1 MNSPGT
7 IEDPLQAQRW
17 EMILQRRPAT
27 DGFVYGVTT
36 TGVFCRPDCPARRP
50 LRAHVRM
57 FSSPEEAAAQGFRAC
72 RRCRPGQLSGQ
83 DGAAALVERACRIM
97 EAGEEIPS
105 LAILARQLGV
115 SGSKLHRTFRE
126 TTGLTPAAYGRALR
140 ARRVRE
146 ALGEGRAVTES
157 LYAAGFGASGRFYAA
172 APHILGMSPHAFR
185 SGGAGEV
192 LTYDLAPCALGWVL
206 GALSQRGVC
215 AILLGDAPE
224 VLEADLRSRF
234 PNATLERASPGLAA
248 AMGAI
253 VDLVEAPETDLGLPL
268 DIRGTVFQQK
278 VWQALSTIPPGRTA
292 TYEEIAARLGAPRA
306 HRAVAGACAA
316 NPLAV
321 AIPCHRVV
329 RKTGAL
335 GGYRWG
341 LSRKEALLE
350 RERRKAD
357 PDEAKS

>member
-1 MNSPGT
+1 
-7 IEDPLQAQRW
+7 
-17 EMILQRRPAT
+17 
-27 DGFVYGVTT
+27 
-36 TGVFCRPDCPARRP
+36 
-50 LRAHVRM
+50 
-57 FSSPEEAAAQGFRAC
+57 
-72 RRCRPGQLSGQ
+72 
-83 DGAAALVERACRIM
+83 
-97 EAGEEIPS
+97 
-105 LAILARQLGV
+105 
-115 SGSKLHRTFRE
+115 
-126 TTGLTPAAYGRALR
+126 
-140 ARRVRE
+140 
-146 ALGEGRAVTES
+146 
-157 LYAAGFGASGRFYAA
+157 
-172 APHILGMSPHAFR
+172 
-185 SGGAGEV
+185 
-192 LTYDLAPCALGWVL
+192 
-206 GALSQRGVC
+206 
-215 AILLGDAPE
+215 
-224 VLEADLRSRF
+224 
-234 PNATLERASPGLAA
+234 
-248 AMGAI
+248 MGAI